1 MVEAI
6 DTTLALA
13 ARGVSLSRT
22 PVAKPQASM
31 NRPDAPAQETARPE
45 RSGKIDSA
53 ALSKAPVQN
62 DSAGNDARAAAGR
75 TPITPLTN
83 DSGLTTYRDQ
93 ESGRVV
99 VRIFDRES
107 GDVLVEFPP
116 ENQRQAAEPPGPPDG
131 DRPNTALDV

>member
-13 ARGVSLSRT
+13 ARGVSSSRT
-22 PVAKPQASM
+22 PVAKPQANT

-45 RSGKIDSA
+45 RSRTVSPAALSDAQAQNSAAIDSA
-53 ALSKAPVQN
+53 RA
-62 DSAGNDARAAAGR
+62 SARR

-116 ENQRQAAEPPGPPDG
+116 ENQRQAAGPPGPPDP
-131 DRPNTALDV
+131 DRPKTALDV